1 MVWFLSHART
11 FRQKDMAKPVGIFL
25 QLFMADLL
33 KMTMKVEQV
42 REVLLVLTNFIV
54 NFNLLPIEVSCVSI

>member
-1 MVWFLSHART
+1 MVWFLSHACT